1 MLASLENQGFIEK
14 NRTTQTYKLGIILL
28 NLGNIVSSGLE
39 IRKIALPVMKE
50 IAEKTGETVDLNII
64 QEGKR
69 ICIEKVDGKF
79 SLRQFVEIGRR
90 LPLYKGAFGKL
101 LLAYLP
107 KEEQKEILYKVKYDL
122 KKSIKEALAELD
134 DINEKGFAVSQNERV
149 MGAAAVSAP
158 ILNKGNIIAGL
169 TISGAS
175 IRFTEDKVKYHEK
188 LIVKGAQE
196 ISKRVGYQ
204 KKYE

>member
-1 MLASLENQGFIEK
+1 
-14 NRTTQTYKLGIILL
+14 
-28 NLGNIVSSGLE
+28 
-39 IRKIALPVMKE
+39 
-50 IAEKTGETVDLNII
+50 
-64 QEGKR
+64 
-69 ICIEKVDGKF
+69 
-79 SLRQFVEIGRR
+79 
-90 LPLYKGAFGKL
+90 
-101 LLAYLP
+101 
-107 KEEQKEILYKVKYDL
+107 
-122 KKSIKEALAELD
+122 
-134 DINEKGFAVSQNERV
+134 

>member
-1 MLASLENQGFIEK
+1 
-14 NRTTQTYKLGIILL
+14 
-28 NLGNIVSSGLE
+28 
-39 IRKIALPVMKE
+39 MKE

>member
-39 IRKIALPVMKE
+39 IRKIALPVMRE

-90 LPLYKGAFGKL
+90 LPLYKGASGKL

-122 KKSIKEALAELD
+122 KK
-134 DINEKGFAVSQNERV
+134 
-149 MGAAAVSAP
+149 
-158 ILNKGNIIAGL
+158 IL
-169 TISGAS
+169 
-175 IRFTEDKVKYHEK
+175 
-188 LIVKGAQE
+188 
-196 ISKRVGYQ
+196 
-204 KKYE
+204 KKH